1 MLELPF
7 NWTAAFVVGDTRV
20 ALEVQTDTLNRP
32 AQQYI
37 SFTGTM
43 EGGGQIVDSLR
54 EKIKGAARTGDI
66 AEICDAWDALHMK
79 RIADLTD
86 EDKATLERVQALLR
100 QVDGERYGQGADF
113 DDLDEADF
121 SNTSDII
128 DSRDIIKRIET
139 LAGAFEAA
147 GIDPAKLDPKAE
159 DYDAQ
164 GLAEDHPA
172 HDYATELRNLHAL
185 ESEAEDCGD
194 WVYGATLV
202 RDSYFEDFA
211 KEEAESIG
219 AIDPNASWP
228 LGCIDWEKAASE
240 LKMDYTAVD
249 YDGETYYVR
258 S

>member
-1 MLELPF
+1 VPDFPF

-20 ALEVQTDTLNRP
+20 ALEVQSDTRNRP
-32 AQQYI
+32 AQQYV
-37 SFTGTM
+37 SFTGTL
-43 EGGGQIVDSLR
+43 EGGGQIVGRLR
-54 EKIKGAARTGDI
+54 EVINGVAGTEDI
-66 AEICDAWDALHMK
+66 AELCDAWDGLHMK

-86 EDKATLERVQALLR
+86 ADKATLERVQTLLGL
-100 QVDGERYGQGADF
+100 VDGERYGQGVDF

-121 SNTSDII
+121 SNASDVI

-139 LAGAFEAA
+139 LAGAFAAA
-147 GIDPAKLDPKAE
+147 GIDPDKLDPKAE
-159 DYDAQ
+159 DYDDQ

-172 HDYATELRNLHAL
+172 HDYATELRNLRSL

-202 RDSYFEDFA
+202 RDSYFETFA
-211 KEEAESIG
+211 QEEAESIG
-219 AIDPNASWP
+219 AIDPKASWP
-228 LGCIDWEKAASE
+228 LGCIDWERAANE